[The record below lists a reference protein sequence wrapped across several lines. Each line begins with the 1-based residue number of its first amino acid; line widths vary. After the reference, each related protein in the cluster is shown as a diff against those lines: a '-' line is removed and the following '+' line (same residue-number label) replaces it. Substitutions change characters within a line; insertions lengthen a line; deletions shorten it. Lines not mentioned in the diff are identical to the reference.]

1 MTVGTPTGRAWTGT
15 RAVILNRSVFQL
27 GLRGVSKSYG
37 RHVIFDDVS
46 LTVRPGEH
54 LGVVG
59 DNGAGKSTLLRLL
72 AGLERPNAG
81 RVVLQTDGGVG
92 YLSQT
97 LELPR
102 TATIAEAID
111 TALRD
116 LRAIERELRQLE
128 ARLGSEQSHPATLA
142 RYSDVVALFEARGGY
157 QVDASVDAALLGLAL
172 EHLARDRTLTTLS
185 GGEVRR
191 LALAC
196 VLVAEPP
203 LLLLDE
209 PTNHLDDACLEWLE
223 QRLRAHRGTLVA
235 VSHDRLFLERV
246 ATAIVEV
253 DGDQQALIRH
263 GDGYAGYLREKAAAR
278 HRWQDA
284 HARWRKDVEAV
295 TLRSAT
301 TAREVGYARRKDNDK
316 LAYDRHAARVD
327 RQVASRV
334 RNADE
339 RLRRLTDDP
348 IQRPPDP
355 LEFQARFDAAR
366 TPGAGAL
373 VMLHGVRVEGRL
385 DETDLVIEPG
395 EQLLITG
402 PNGAGK
408 STLLR
413 VLAGDL
419 EPDRGKVRRR
429 GRIGYLPQDVPA
441 MPSQQRLLH
450 AFAEGLAGDA
460 DAHLERLL
468 SLGLFREDDAWVP
481 VSRLSV
487 GQRQRLALARL
498 LLDEVDVLLLD
509 EPSNHLAPDLV
520 EALEVAL
527 LAFEGALVL
536 VSHDRLLRRRLG
548 IRERRMLDGRFA
560 A

>member
-1 MTVGTPTGRAWTGT
+1 M
-15 RAVILNRSVFQL
+15 
-27 GLRGVSKSYG
+27 
-37 RHVIFDDVS
+37 
-46 LTVRPGEH
+46 
-54 LGVVG
+54 
-59 DNGAGKSTLLRLL
+59 
-72 AGLERPNAG
+72 
-81 RVVLQTDGGVG
+81 
-92 YLSQT
+92 SQT
-97 LELPR
+97 LDLPR
-102 TATIAEAID
+102 SATIAEVID
-111 TALRD
+111 LALAEF
-116 LRAIERELRQLE
+116 RAIERELRLLE
-128 ARLGSEQSHPATLA
+128 SKLAGGEPATLA
-142 RYSDVVALFEARGGY
+142 RYSDVLAVFEARGGY
-157 QVDASVDAALLGLAL
+157 QLDASVDAALVGLAL
-172 EHLARDRTLTTLS
+172 GHLARDRALSTLS
-185 GGEVRR
+185 GGELRR

-196 VLVAEPP
+196 ALVGAPP

-209 PTNHLDDACLEWLE
+209 PTNHMDDACLDWLE

-246 ATAIVEV
+246 ATAILEV
-253 DGDQQALIRH
+253 DGDQQALLRH

-278 HRWQDA
+278 RRWQEA
-284 HARWRKDVEAV
+284 HSRWRKDVEAV

-316 LAYDRHAARVD
+316 LGYDRHAARVD

-339 RLRRLTDDP
+339 RLRRLTDEP
-348 IQRPPDP
+348 VPRPPDP
-355 LEFQARFDAAR
+355 LEFKGRFEAAR
-366 TPGAGAL
+366 TEGAVLAL
-373 VMLHGVRVEGRL
+373 ERVRVEGRL
-385 DETDLVIEPG
+385 DDTDLIVGAG
-395 EQLLITG
+395 ERVLITG

-408 STLLR
+408 TTLLR

-419 EPDRGKVRRR
+419 EPDRGVVRRR
-429 GRIGYLPQDVPA
+429 GRIGYLPQDVPTT
-441 MPSQQRLLH
+441 PSQQRLLH

-460 DAHLERLL
+460 DEHLERLL

-509 EPSNHLAPDLV
+509 EPTNHLAPDLV
-520 EALEVAL
+520 EALDEAL

-536 VSHDRLLRRRLG
+536 VTHDRLLRQRLG
-548 IRERRMLDGRFA
+548 IRERRMFDGRLA

>member
-1 MTVGTPTGRAWTGT
+1 M
-15 RAVILNRSVFQL
+15 
-27 GLRGVSKSYG
+27 
-37 RHVIFDDVS
+37 
-46 LTVRPGEH
+46 
-54 LGVVG
+54 
-59 DNGAGKSTLLRLL
+59 
-72 AGLERPNAG
+72 
-81 RVVLQTDGGVG
+81 VLQSDGGVG

-111 TALRD
+111 MALAE

-128 ARLGSEQSHPATLA
+128 IKLASGQSDLVTLA
-142 RYSDVVALFEARGGY
+142 RYSDVVAQFEARGGY
-157 QVDASVDAALLGLAL
+157 QVDASVDAALVGLAL
-172 EHLARDRTLTTLS
+172 GHLARTRELATLS

-196 VLVAEPP
+196 VLLAAPP

-209 PTNHLDDACLEWLE
+209 PTNHMDDACLEWLE
-223 QRLRAHRGTLVA
+223 SRLRAHRGTLVA

-246 ATAIVEV
+246 TTAIVEV

-263 GDGYAGYLREKAAAR
+263 GDGYAGYLREKAASR
-278 HRWQDA
+278 RRWQDA

-295 TLRSAT
+295 TLRSST
-301 TAREVGYARRKDNDK
+301 TAREVGYARRRDNDK

-348 IQRPPDP
+348 VARPPDP
-355 LEFQARFDAAR
+355 LEFRGRFDAAH
-366 TPGAGAL
+366 TEGAL
-373 VMLHGVRVEGRL
+373 LKLEGACVQGRL
-385 DETDLVIEPG
+385 GETNLAIEPG
-395 EQLLITG
+395 ERLLITG

-419 EPDRGKVRRR
+419 EPDRGMVRRR
-429 GRIGYLPQDVPA
+429 GRIGYLAQDIPA
-441 MPSQQRLLH
+441 TPSQQRLLH

-460 DAHLERLL
+460 DEHLERLL

-481 VSRLSV
+481 VARLSV

-536 VSHDRLLRRRLG
+536 VSHDRLLRQRLG
-548 IRERRMLDGRFA
+548 IRERRMLSGRLA